1 MRKKIVGI
9 LVFTLMISATALPV
23 VGTKN
28 INSTNIEKSNTPFA
42 CLQNLI
48 TLNPTG
54 DSFIEER
61 NPYTNYG
68 TYHTLYVVDKDGSWT
83 DRSFL
88 QFDVSSIPF
97 SAAINDAQLCLYYY
111 DYDDD
116 GSPYEI
122 GVYRVINS
130 WKEGEINWNER
141 QSGTYWSTPGGGGD
155 FAPNFIDSVFLG
167 PPSTPHYVY
176 WNITGL
182 VKGWVIGYFP
192 NYGVVVKFVLE
203 QNGNPMKMKMFRSND
218 WENPS
223 ERPYLK
229 IEYTKSKNKEI
240 NIPFLQFIQN
250 LLESNPNLLIILQKI
265 IQRLGIQ

>member
-9 LVFTLMISATALPV
+9 LVFTLLISAAALPV
-23 VGTKN
+23 VGTIKA
-28 INSTNIEKSNTPFA
+28 NSTSIEKSNTSSTS
-42 CLQNLI
+42 LQNLI
-48 TLNPTG
+48 NLNPTA

-68 TYHTLYVVDKDGSWT
+68 TLDTLYVVDKDGSWT

-97 SAAINDAQLCLYYY
+97 SVAIKDAQLCLYYY

-130 WKEGEINWNER
+130 WKEREINWFEM
-141 QSGTYWSTPGGGGD
+141 QSGTFWSNPGGGGD
-155 FAPNFIDSVFLG
+155 FDPTLIDSVFLG

-182 VKGWVIGYFP
+182 VKGWVKGYFS

-203 QNGNPMKMKMFRSND
+203 QNGNPMKLKMFRSND

-240 NIPFLQFIQN
+240 NPPFIQFLQNFLIN
-250 LLESNPNLLIILQKI
+250 HPNIFPILQKI
-265 IQRLGIQ
+265 IQRSGLQ